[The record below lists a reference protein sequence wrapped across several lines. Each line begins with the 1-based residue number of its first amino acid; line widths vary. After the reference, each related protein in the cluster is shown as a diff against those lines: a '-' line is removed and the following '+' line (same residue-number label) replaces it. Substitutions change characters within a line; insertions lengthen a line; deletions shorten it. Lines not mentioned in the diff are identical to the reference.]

1 VIASIVWFL
10 AQAEGEA
17 EPVND
22 AKDLY
27 PHWQELLVGALAF
40 AVLFFFVWKWV
51 LPRVNALLDE
61 RRDKIQGDLERAEQT
76 RTQADQEL
84 ADYRQQ
90 LANARQESNAIIEE
104 ARKTADQLR
113 AEIQARAEREA
124 AATVAKAQEEGA
136 FRTDVTPRFAA
147 LLLACWI
154 LTAKLE
160 RSMRGIWKFST
171 VAYVGDDEVT
181 SAEMMVAPETNKTAA
196 KA

>member
-1 VIASIVWFL
+1 VVATIYWLL

-27 PHWQELLVGALAF
+27 PHWEELLVGALAF
-40 AVLFFFVWKWV
+40 AILFFFVWKWV
-51 LPRVNALLDE
+51 LPRVSALLDE

-76 RTQADQEL
+76 RTQAEQEL

-113 AEIQARAEREA
+113 ADIQARAEREA
-124 AATVAKAQEEGA
+124 AATVAKAQEEIRAERDRVFQELRGEIGEIAVELAERVVGA
-136 FRTDVTPRFAA
+136 SLDATSHQRLIDEY
-147 LLLACWI
+147 I
-154 LTAKLE
+154 DQ
-160 RSMRGIWKFST
+160 
-171 VAYVGDDEVT
+171 VASGVSG
-181 SAEMMVAPETNKTAA
+181 NGKH
-196 KA
+196 